1 MVEQEQTEDQTA
13 GKMAGLDQS
22 EMVELPAVD
31 MSLPDEEII
40 PQLMEMMSG
49 LGFLHLKNVEGFDE
63 DELLQDVIDFH
74 AVDDNSKL

>member
-1 MVEQEQTEDQTA
+1 
-13 GKMAGLDQS
+13 
-22 EMVELPAVD
+22 MVELPAVD